1 MAEEEPTTRRRVLR
15 RVRET
20 DESEAEL
27 ERSVVSRCLTVKE
40 NCIILLVL
48 LTMLGLELFR
58 FCDENLQLRGLTLV
72 LDYINKTTTRCSS
85 LYRGEAAAAAVSTEL

>member
-1 MAEEEPTTRRRVLR
+1 MAEEEPTPRRRVIR

-20 DESEAEL
+20 DESEAEM
-27 ERSVVSRCLTVKE
+27 ERTVLSRCLTVKE

-85 LYRGEAAAAAVSTEL
+85 LYLGGSAATSTEL